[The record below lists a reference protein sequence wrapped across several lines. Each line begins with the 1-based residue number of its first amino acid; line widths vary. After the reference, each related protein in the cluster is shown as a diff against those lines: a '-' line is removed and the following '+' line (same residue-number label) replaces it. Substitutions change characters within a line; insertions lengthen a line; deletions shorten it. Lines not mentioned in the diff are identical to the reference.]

1 MQATLPL
8 YLKDV
13 IDQRPVSRLQW
24 RAIAICILIAV
35 LDGFDTQT
43 IGMLAPAI
51 SKELAF
57 PISRFGPIFSAGLVG
72 MLIGAM
78 VLGPLADRVG
88 RKSMVI
94 ISTLLFGALSLLT
107 AYAST
112 YDQLL
117 LCRFITGVGLGGALP
132 NALALASEYSPK
144 RYARIIVTTLMC
156 GMPLGAVLG
165 GVTTSVLLPVHGWHS
180 VFIVGGILPLALA
193 LVATA
198 FMPESARF
206 LILKG
211 GASRRFVALM
221 QRLAPDLPNGQTFQV
236 PSSHRTA
243 VPIRELFIGGRWRDT
258 LLLWIPYFMNLV
270 VLYFIVSWMPVVL
283 LKANHPV
290 AVGIAAVSLFS
301 VGGVLGSVL
310 QGWLMNYFGV
320 RKTLIAELII
330 YAGLAFM
337 LSAWS
342 NSYVAVVAIST
353 LMGMVIQG
361 VQAGLNAMATEIYPT
376 HMRGTGVG
384 FAIGI
389 GRIGSICGPLAGSL
403 MLALHLDVAH
413 IFLMGIVPATLA
425 ILAIAINRRMDVG
438 IDEEAASQAVS
449 DARPK

>member
-1 MQATLPL
+1 MQATSQL

-13 IDQRPVSRLQW
+13 IDQRPVSWLQW

-51 SKELAF
+51 SKELVF
-57 PISRFGPIFSAGLVG
+57 HISRFGPIFSAGLVG

-78 VLGPLADRVG
+78 VLGPLADRLG
-88 RKSMVI
+88 RKTMVI
-94 ISTLLFGALSLLT
+94 ISTILFGALSLVT
-107 AYAST
+107 SYAGT

-117 LCRFITGVGLGGALP
+117 LCRFMTGVGLGGALP

-165 GVTTSVLLPVHGWHS
+165 GITTSLLLPVHGWHS

-193 LVATA
+193 LAAAA

-211 GASRRFVALM
+211 STSRRFVKLI
-221 QRLAPDLPNGQTFQV
+221 QRLAPDLPSQQNFEV
-236 PSSHRTA
+236 PSSKTTG
-243 VPIRELFIGGRWRDT
+243 VPIRELFTGGRWRDT

-270 VLYFIVSWMPVVL
+270 VLYFIVSWMPAVL
-283 LKANHPV
+283 FSANHPV

-301 VGGVLGSVL
+301 AGGVLGSVL

-320 RKTLIAELII
+320 RKTLIAELLI
-330 YAGLAFM
+330 YAALAFA

-342 NSYVAVVAIST
+342 TSYVVVLAIST
-353 LMGMVIQG
+353 LMGIAIQG

-403 MLALHLDVAH
+403 MLSLQLDVAH

-425 ILAIAINRRMDVG
+425 IIAIAINRRMDG
-438 IDEEAASQAVS
+438 GAYEEVA
-449 DARPK
+449 P